1 MFMNKPKNKYKINWM
16 PVLITLAGLTVFS
29 FILFL
34 TLAQVSRAEKPHN
47 KKVPE
52 VTSSETAGPAGE
64 APAYDSEI
72 LAVVKELDTENRRIT
87 LLNTGNKE
95 IMDLFYS
102 GGTDV
107 TDKFGQ
113 VISMS
118 QIPIGA
124 MVDIY
129 YSGDEHKISKLQL
142 STKAWEY
149 LGVNNLE
156 IQPADRIMKIGQTKY
171 KYYDEIIVLN
181 DGSFVGVNN
190 IAEQDELN
198 VWGYD
203 QTIWSV
209 TVAKGHGTVTL
220 TDEGAFLG
228 GSVTVGYEAM
238 QQITEDL
245 KLTVREGN
253 FNLSVENG
261 KYSGTMNI
269 TVLRN
274 QEIEVSLKGLGP
286 EPVKHGRVT
295 FDINPFGAD
304 LFIDGELTNYGS
316 PIELAYGNHEITVSL
331 GGYITYDGTL
341 RLDVAGKK
349 IKISLPKVQSTEAAE
364 IVEAVDEPDKT
375 PVETKPDIV
384 YNEWN
389 HPGEEDGFE
398 EDPEEERSEED
409 YILDEGH
416 KIYVQYPQGASV
428 YLNGD
433 YMGMSP
439 GSFQK
444 VIGSQVLTFIREGYV
459 TQSYTIDVLDDG
471 MDMYLSLPE
480 LIPVSR

>member
-1 MFMNKPKNKYKINWM
+1 MNKPKNKYGINWM
-16 PVLITLAGLTVFS
+16 PIISTLAGLTIFS

-34 TLAQVSRAEKPHN
+34 ALAQTSRVEKPHN
-47 KKVPE
+47 KKTPG
-52 VTSSETAGPAGE
+52 VTSSEDANAVGE
-64 APAYDSEI
+64 TPVYDSEI

-87 LLNTGNKE
+87 LFNTGNKE
-95 IMDLFYS
+95 ILDLFYS
-102 GGTDV
+102 GGTDI

-113 VISMS
+113 VISIS

-129 YSGDEHKISKLQL
+129 FSSEEQKISKLQI

-149 LGVNNLE
+149 IGVNNLE
-156 IQPADRIMKIGQTKY
+156 IHPADRIMKIGQTKY
-171 KYYDEIIVLN
+171 KYYDEIVVLN
-181 DGSFVGVNN
+181 DGSFVGVNSL
-190 IAEQDELN
+190 AEQDELN

-203 QTIWSV
+203 QTIWSI

-220 TDEGAFLG
+220 TDQGAFLG
-228 GSVTVGYEAM
+228 GSITVGYEAM
-238 QQITEDL
+238 QQVTEDL

-253 FNLSVENG
+253 FNLTVENG
-261 KYSGTMNI
+261 KYSGTKNI
-269 TVLRN
+269 TVHRN
-274 QEIEVSLKGLGP
+274 QVTEVSLKELGP

-295 FDINPFGAD
+295 FEINPFGAD

-316 PIELAYGNHEITVSL
+316 PIELAYGNHEIKVSL
-331 GGYITYDGTL
+331 GGYITYNGTL
-341 RLDVAGKK
+341 RLDAAGKT
-349 IKISLPKVQSTEAAE
+349 IKISLPKVQSSEAAE
-364 IVEAVDEPDKT
+364 VVEAVDEPDET
-375 PVETKPDIV
+375 DTVTKPEII

-389 HPGEEDGFE
+389 YPGEEDGFE
-398 EDPEEERSEED
+398 DDFDDAPEED

-416 KIYVQYPQGASV
+416 LIYVQYPQGASV

-444 VIGSQVLTFIREGYV
+444 VIGSHVLTFIREGYE

-480 LIPVSR
+480 LKKVSR